1 MKFRNQNTQK
11 TIYIFVLFFYYQL
24 INYFCSPNF
33 RMKKY
38 PFIVFILVL
47 FLNSCGEYQKILKS
61 TDPEL
66 KYTKA
71 VEYFE
76 KGDFMRAS
84 TLFDE
89 VSIYFKGTERSE
101 SVLNYMAKSYM
112 GQKDYFSASEYY
124 KTYVKTYPK
133 GQFITE
139 AKYMIGYCFYLDS
152 PDPRLDQTSTVSAIA
167 ALQEFVDL
175 YPESERIPEANKLL
189 EELNNKLVY
198 KSFLSSKLYF
208 NLGNYM
214 GNNYESAVITAQNA
228 LRKYPANKYREEL
241 SMIILEAKYQQALQS
256 VPEKRMDRYRSTIDE
271 YYNYI
276 NEFPEGKMRKQ
287 AERIF
292 NDSKKIVKD

>member
-1 MKFRNQNTQK
+1 
-11 TIYIFVLFFYYQL
+11 
-24 INYFCSPNF
+24 
-33 RMKKY
+33 
-38 PFIVFILVL
+38 
-47 FLNSCGEYQKILKS
+47 LNSCGEYQKILKS

-89 VSIYFKGTERSE
+89 ISVYFKGTERSE
-101 SVLNYMAKSYM
+101 VVLNYLAKSYM
-112 GQKDYFSASEYY
+112 GQKDYFSASEFYR
-124 KTYVKTYPK
+124 TYVKTYPK

-152 PDPRLDQTSTVSAIA
+152 PDPRLDQTNTVSAITEF
-167 ALQEFVDL
+167 QEFIDI
-175 YPESERIPEANKLL
+175 YPESERVPEANKLL
-189 EELNNKLVY
+189 EELTNKLAY
-198 KSFLSSKLYF
+198 KAFISSKLYF
-208 NLGNYM
+208 NLGNYL

-228 LRKYPANKYREEL
+228 LRKFPSTKHREEL
-241 SMIILEAKYQQALQS
+241 SMIILESKYQQAVQS
-256 VPEKRMDRYRSTIDE
+256 VPEKKIDRYRNTIDE
-271 YYNYI
+271 YYNYM

-292 NDSKKIVKD
+292 NDSKKIVKN